1 MGAADPGA
9 DEAAGLDAGGQ
20 CREHALTHRPPDPR
34 HEHHPALPQ
43 GHKRDLHQIETWPD
57 LLFDMSNLG
66 IYRD

>member
-20 CREHALTHRPPDPR
+20 RREHALAHRPSDPR

-43 GHKRDLHQIETWPD
+43 GDKRDSNRKIAQIRWIQIAQ
-57 LLFDMSNLG
+57 MCR
-66 IYRD
+66 I

>member
-20 CREHALTHRPPDPR
+20 RRQHALAHRPPDPR

-43 GHKRDLHQIETWPD
+43 GDKRDPLNR
-57 LLFDMSNLG
+57 NLAH
-66 IYRD
+66 D

>member
-20 CREHALTHRPPDPR
+20 RREHALTHRPPDPW

-43 GHKRDLHQIETWPD
+43 GDKRDLLD
-57 LLFDMSNLG
+57 RNLARF
-66 IYRD
+66 II

>member
-43 GHKRDLHQIETWPD
+43 GEKRDLLNRNLATID
-57 LLFDMSNLG
+57 LMCL
-66 IYRD
+66 I